1 MTLDRIP
8 AIVPALQPPAVIGA
22 GALGKLVFD
31 GADPA
36 HLQAWLAQHK
46 LPSDPATHFDLGLI
60 QLFAGRRDQALRL
73 QSQALQ
79 AQPLYR
85 VAGLQPP
92 PAQPRLRLLA
102 LVAPGDLM
110 VNTPLEFILTG
121 SDVTLDLLYLQ
132 PGVPLPAA
140 MPEHDVA
147 FTAVCQSEEND
158 AVLERLVPL
167 VRAWPRPVINDPAQL
182 LRLSREQACLLL
194 RGASGIAIPPT
205 RRLPRA
211 VVQAWTQ
218 SPAPAMPAPPF
229 IIRPLGS
236 HAGHGLAKIAA
247 PAELAPHLAE
257 HPTVAEFYV
266 APYVD
271 YQGGDGQ
278 FRKYRIVF
286 IDRQPFL
293 CHLAIAR
300 DWMVHYVGAD
310 MATEA
315 RNRAEEE
322 RAMATFDHDFSRRHA
337 AAFHALHQR
346 FGLDYFGI
354 DCAET
359 QSGELLIFEVA
370 SAMVIHAMDS
380 PQLYPYKQ
388 AQMRKTFAAF
398 HGLLDGIAGTRLAGT
413 AAAAPVLR
421 AQPEAAPCP

>member
-1 MTLDRIP
+1 
-8 AIVPALQPPAVIGA
+8 
-22 GALGKLVFD
+22 
-31 GADPA
+31 
-36 HLQAWLAQHK
+36 
-46 LPSDPATHFDLGLI
+46 
-60 QLFAGRRDQALRL
+60 
-73 QSQALQ
+73 
-79 AQPLYR
+79 
-85 VAGLQPP
+85 
-92 PAQPRLRLLA
+92 
-102 LVAPGDLM
+102 
-110 VNTPLEFILTG
+110 
-121 SDVTLDLLYLQ
+121 
-132 PGVPLPAA
+132 VPLPAA
-140 MPEHDVA
+140 MPEHDLA

-167 VRAWPRPVINDPAQL
+167 VRAWPRPVVNDPDQL
-182 LRLSREQACLLL
+182 LRLSREQVCLLL
-194 RGASGIAIPPT
+194 RDAPGIAIPPT
-205 RRLPRA
+205 QRLPRA
-211 VVQAWTQ
+211 VLQSWTQ
-218 SPAPAMPAPPF
+218 AAATREPMPAPPF

-247 PAELAPHLAE
+247 LSELAPYLAG
-257 HPTVAEFYV
+257 HPAEVAEFYV

-271 YQGGDGQ
+271 YQDGDGQ

-322 RAMATFDHDFSRRHA
+322 RAMATFDHDFARRHA

-359 QSGELLIFEVA
+359 RSGELLIFEVA

-413 AAAAPVLR
+413 EAAAPVLR